1 MEAGLRETLYRVL
14 ATLYQYAEKVAV
26 LEYPR
31 RMARRSI
38 DLAVSLP
45 DRKRLLV
52 KVALDT
58 SQVTRGEVLDLVNLS
73 SVLGVA
79 PLIVARTHHGQ
90 EMIEGVAYDR
100 LGVKSVSPETLEATL
115 SGKGEVYVYESRDSF
130 RVRINPEAL
139 RRKRQELGLSLG
151 DLAARLG
158 TSRKAVYDYE
168 RGRVDPT
175 LERAEVLIR
184 ILGEDVLEPVDIFE
198 PPREVRASSGST
210 QTRLEEIVSRL
221 LEEAGYSVAHA
232 RRTVADLG
240 CSSQEKRFLFV
251 LDEEHPRRRASE
263 EKIAYFQ
270 ELARVVG
277 VDEHAVITENSVRA
291 KRLDREGVRVYTPEE
306 IGEMVAGHGARLLPH
321 RKPRSREEHYSG
333 EDS

>member
-14 ATLYQYAEKVAV
+14 ATLYQYADRVAV

-45 DRKRLLV
+45 GGRRLLV

-58 SQVTRGEVLDLVNLS
+58 SQVTRGEVVDLISLS

-79 PLIVARTHHGQ
+79 PLIVARMHYGQ
-90 EMIEGVAYDR
+90 EMVEGVAYDR

-115 SGKGEVYVYESRDSF
+115 SGRGDVYVYESRDSF

-139 RRKRQELGLSLG
+139 RRRRQELGLSLG
-151 DLAARLG
+151 DLAVKLG
-158 TSRKAVYDYE
+158 TSRKTVYDYE
-168 RGRVDPT
+168 RGKADPT
-175 LERAEVLIR
+175 LERAEVLVR
-184 ILGEDVLEPVDIFE
+184 VLGEDILEPVDIFE
-198 PPREVRASSGST
+198 PPREIRVPSGSS
-210 QTRLEEIVSRL
+210 QSRLEEIVSRL
-221 LEEAGYSVAHA
+221 LEEAGYSVARA

-277 VDEHAVITENSVRA
+277 VDDHAVITESSARA

-306 IGEMVAGHGARLLPH
+306 IGEMVAGHGAGLLPH
-321 RKPRSREEHYSG
+321 RKPRGREEHHSG

>member
-14 ATLYQYAEKVAV
+14 ATLYRYADKVAV

-45 DRKRLLV
+45 GGRRLLV

-58 SQVTRGEVLDLVNLS
+58 SQVSRGEVVDLISLS

-79 PLIVARTHHGQ
+79 PLIVARLHHGQ
-90 EMIEGVAYDR
+90 EMVEGVAYDR
-100 LGVKSVSPETLEATL
+100 LGVRSVTPETLEDAL
-115 SGKGEVYVYESRDSF
+115 SGKEEVYVYESRDSF
-130 RVRINPEAL
+130 RVRVNPEAL
-139 RRKRQELGLSLG
+139 RKRRQELGLSLG

-158 TSRKAVYDYE
+158 TSRKTVYDYE
-168 RGRVDPT
+168 RGKADPT
-175 LERAEVLIR
+175 LERAEVLVR
-184 ILGEDVLEPVDIFE
+184 ILGEDILEPVDIFE
-198 PPREVRASSGST
+198 PPRGVRVPSGAP
-210 QTRLEEIVSRL
+210 QGRLEEVVSRL
-221 LEEAGYSVAHA
+221 LEEAGYSVARA

-240 CSSQEKRFLFV
+240 CSSEERRLLFV

-270 ELARVVG
+270 ELARVVE
-277 VDEHAVITENSVRA
+277 VDEHAVITESRARA

-306 IGEMVAGHGARLLPH
+306 VGEMVAGHGAGLLPH
-321 RKPRSREEHYSG
+321 RKAGRGEEHDSL